1 MAPAMVR
8 GARREIYCIFLLI
21 RHRFF
26 LTFFSILTPLPR
38 LEISI
43 PQQFLLIK
51 QFLITHG
58 VFCPSQR

>member
-21 RHRFF
+21 RHKFF

-43 PQQFLLIK
+43 PQQFILIK
-51 QFLITHG
+51 RFLITHG